1 MRHLRLIMGSIAFLF
16 GMAMHASVG
25 SSFTIGKLNVAANL
39 DFGIFTN
46 RFVLSFVTRSVIR
59 ISILLFL
66 LLLFLQEHVTT
77 AQNTNTKTI
86 KGLTFFP
93 INIFISVA
101 IASCLQFFKFSYSI
115 LLSFTDKCVIIH
127 ILSRVCKSEKYGT
140 IYQADTNRL

>member
-1 MRHLRLIMGSIAFLF
+1 MRSFFFFLLRDFLKIKAFFIQFFKISADFLI
-16 GMAMHASVG
+16 
-25 SSFTIGKLNVAANL
+25 
-39 DFGIFTN
+39 
-46 RFVLSFVTRSVIR
+46 FVLSFVTRSVIR

-140 IYQADTNRL
+140 IYHADTNRL